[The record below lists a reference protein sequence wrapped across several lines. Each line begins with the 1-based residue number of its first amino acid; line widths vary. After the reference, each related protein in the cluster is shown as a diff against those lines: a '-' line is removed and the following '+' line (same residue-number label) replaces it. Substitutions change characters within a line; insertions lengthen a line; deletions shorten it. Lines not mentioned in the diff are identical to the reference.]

1 MITIMKHDVD
11 SSMITIMKHDVDSSM
26 MTIMKHYVDSSA
38 TVGANSFAIR
48 VTG

>member
-1 MITIMKHDVD
+1 MMTIMKHYVG
-11 SSMITIMKHDVDSSM
+11 SSMMTIMKHYVDSSM